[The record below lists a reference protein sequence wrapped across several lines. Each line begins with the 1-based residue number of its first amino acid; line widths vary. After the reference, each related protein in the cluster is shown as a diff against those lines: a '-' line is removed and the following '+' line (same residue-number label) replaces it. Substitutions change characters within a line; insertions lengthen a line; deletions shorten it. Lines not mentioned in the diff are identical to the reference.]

1 MSETTVVGID
11 LSLTS
16 TGLCWKKGSEFGVA
30 SVKTVPKNFAC
41 DLLRYRHIVDCVMAF
56 IPEDVSLIVIED
68 FFTPANKAQ
77 IGSAM
82 KLIGVDHLVRMAMF
96 EAGLPFL
103 IPAPSQLKKFVS
115 GNGNC
120 PKDMIC
126 KEVYKR
132 WNVDTKDDDQ
142 ADAVVGAHLAEA
154 MTIKLRGGDISS
166 YAKFQTDVMKVIA
179 ADRPFYN
186 KECFK

>member
-1 MSETTVVGID
+1 V
-11 LSLTS
+11 
-16 TGLCWKKGSEFGVA
+16 LCWKQADKVETA
-30 SVKTVPKNFAC
+30 SIKTEPKKFAC
-41 DLLRYRHIVDCVMAF
+41 DLLRYRHIVDCVTSF
-56 IPEDVSLIVIED
+56 IPEKVELIVIED
-68 FFTPANKAQ
+68 FFTPTNKAQ

-82 KLIGVDHLVRMAMF
+82 KLIGVGHLVRMGMF
-96 EAGLPFL
+96 EAGLPFI

-132 WNVDTKDDDQ
+132 WNIDTKDDDQ

-154 MTIKLRGGDISS
+154 LARKLRGEDISG
-166 YAKFQTDVMKVIA
+166 YAKFQTDVMSVVLE
-179 ADRPFYN
+179 DRPFYN
-186 KECFK
+186 KENFK